1 MMTLIDT
8 ECTVVVTLFFPTHD
22 STSLIPIYVHTLQIE
37 SARVTSR
44 TLFELPVHVKRQ
56 YARVSNDDPFGYSE
70 VGVER
75 SV

>member
-1 MMTLIDT
+1 MMVKWQLNG
-8 ECTVVVTLFFPTHD
+8 FF
-22 STSLIPIYVHTLQIE
+22 LKIE
-37 SARVTSR
+37 SARMTSR
-44 TLFELPVHVKRQ
+44 TFFELPVHVKRQ